1 MIVDKKKYYSWVLYD
16 WANSAYATIVLAG
29 FFPIIFS
36 NYYAD
41 ILPSG
46 MRTLLLGISNSSASL
61 LLIILAPFLGL
72 ISDRYGDKKKF
83 LLFFASVSIT
93 STLLLVVVD
102 RDSWAIAS
110 ILFSISVLGFMLS
123 NVFYDSMIMNFNEK
137 KFRNTISSYGYAFGY
152 LGGGIAFI
160 IAILVVL
167 FSGSNIEIIQ
177 NKKISFLI
185 ASLWWLLF
193 MIPLIL
199 YWKEPNQLSNVKKV
213 FLKDTFIEIFNNKH
227 IFYFLLA
234 YWTYIDGV
242 DTIIRMAVNYGI
254 TLGFNQYDLLL
265 ALLIVQ
271 FVSFPGTLFIN
282 FLANR
287 TSTETGIIFCILL
300 YMVITLFAT
309 VIDSLVGFYSI
320 AVSIGI
326 VQGGIQALS
335 RSYFANIIP
344 QSRDSEFF
352 GIYNMLGKFAALIG
366 PLLVGL
372 ITYLTDSSRLGISS
386 IILLFIIGLFLMIKV
401 KQINT

>member
-1 MIVDKKKYYSWVLYD
+1 VDKKKYYSWVLYD

-213 FLKDTFIEIFNNKH
+213 HLKDTFIEIFNNKH

-287 TSTETGIIFCILL
+287 TSTETGIIFCILI

-386 IILLFIIGLFLMIKV
+386 VILLFIISLFLMIKV

>member
-1 MIVDKKKYYSWVLYD
+1 MDKKKYYSWILYD

-213 FLKDTFIEIFNNKH
+213 HLKDTFIEIFNNKH

>member
-1 MIVDKKKYYSWVLYD
+1 VDKKKYYSWVLYD

>member
-1 MIVDKKKYYSWVLYD
+1 MDKKKYYSWVLYD

-199 YWKEPNQLSNVKKV
+199 YWREPNQLANVKKV
-213 FLKDTFIEIFNNKH
+213 HLKDTFIEIFNNKH

-309 VIDSLVGFYSI
+309 VIESLVGFYSV

>member
-1 MIVDKKKYYSWVLYD
+1 MDKKKYYSWVLYD

-72 ISDRYGDKKKF
+72 MSDRYGDKKKF

-213 FLKDTFIEIFNNKH
+213 HLKDTFIEIFNNKH

>member
-1 MIVDKKKYYSWVLYD
+1 MDKKKYYSWVLYD

-352 GIYNMLGKFAALIG
+352 GVYNMLGKFAALIG

>member
-1 MIVDKKKYYSWVLYD
+1 MDKKKYYSWILYD

-213 FLKDTFIEIFNNKH
+213 HLKDTFIEIFNNKH

-386 IILLFIIGLFLMIKV
+386 VILLFIIGLFLMIKV

>member
-1 MIVDKKKYYSWVLYD
+1 MDKKKYYSWVLYD

>member
-1 MIVDKKKYYSWVLYD
+1 MDKKKYYSWILYD

-160 IAILVVL
+160 IAILIVL

-213 FLKDTFIEIFNNKH
+213 HLKDTFIEIFNNKH

-352 GIYNMLGKFAALIG
+352 GVYNMLGKFAALIG

>member
-1 MIVDKKKYYSWVLYD
+1 MDKKKYYSWVLYD

-213 FLKDTFIEIFNNKH
+213 HLKDTFIEIFNNKH

-352 GIYNMLGKFAALIG
+352 GVYNMLGKFAALIG

>member
-1 MIVDKKKYYSWVLYD
+1 MDKKKYYSWVLYD

-213 FLKDTFIEIFNNKH
+213 HLKDTFIEIFNNKH

>member
-1 MIVDKKKYYSWVLYD
+1 MDKKKYYSWILYD

-160 IAILVVL
+160 IAILIVL

-185 ASLWWLLF
+185 AALWWLLF

-199 YWKEPNQLSNVKKV
+199 YWNEPNQLSDVKKV
-213 FLKDTFIEIFNNKH
+213 HLKDTFIEIFKNKH

-309 VIDSLVGFYSI
+309 VIDSVVGFYSI